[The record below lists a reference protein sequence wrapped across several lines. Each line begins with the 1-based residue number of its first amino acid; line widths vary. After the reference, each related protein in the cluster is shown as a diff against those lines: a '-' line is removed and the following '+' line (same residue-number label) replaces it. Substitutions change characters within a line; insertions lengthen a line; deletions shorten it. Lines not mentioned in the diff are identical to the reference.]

1 MTSALIPTLGT
12 VQQISQISPLNFKTD
27 SNMRD
32 FQATPELT
40 KMSEEQ
46 PNQMKGDASS
56 LWSIFSMGCCAVL
69 RLPCSGSSKREIK

>member
-12 VQQISQISPLNFKTD
+12 VQQISPISPLNFKTD
-27 SNMRD
+27 SNMKD

-46 PNQMKGDASS
+46 PNQRRVDVFGF
-56 LWSIFSMGCCAVL
+56 WSIWGRSCCAAL
-69 RLPCSGSSKREIK
+69 WLPCRGAVNV